1 MYVATVE
8 SLRQNERQDE
18 NQFTT
23 KIEKLVWVTV
33 ISFCK
38 ICIPSCALMP
48 YYAETDYF
56 HHLIV

>member
-8 SLRQNERQDE
+8 ALKQKERQDE

-38 ICIPSCALMP
+38 ICIASYTFDAL
-48 YYAETDYF
+48 
-56 HHLIV
+56 LCRN